1 MPPISIMPISDMFYD
16 LVSMI
21 DCPAEPPQP
30 KPVLSLSKGSLTPS
44 GACAKLR
51 SILGTTV
58 AIDEGER

>member
-1 MPPISIMPISDMFYD
+1 MPISDMFYD
-16 LVSMI
+16 LVFMI